1 MSGELPQSLLLNIL
15 SIMRGGGGGRRSSI
29 LPVPPARWLDGRRR
43 RAALADIAGR
53 RLNRFLGMYLNFWDY
68 SITSYLVG

>member
-1 MSGELPQSLLLNIL
+1 MSGEHAQSLLLNIL
-15 SIMRGGGGGRRSSI
+15 SIMRGRSSI

-53 RLNRFLGMYLNFWDY
+53 RLNGVLGMYLNY
-68 SITSYLVG
+68 GTILLLVI